1 MVSCYVCKAVVLYPA
16 NQPILSASFWKSAT
30 VGWFYKL
37 MASLKL
43 WMNPINSLV
52 YYNHDNCDINTSYLM
67 CAMRAMNEFVILE
80 NETGDQTSVKY

>member
-1 MVSCYVCKAVVLYPA
+1 
-16 NQPILSASFWKSAT
+16 
-30 VGWFYKL
+30 
-37 MASLKL
+37 
-43 WMNPINSLV
+43 MNPINSLV